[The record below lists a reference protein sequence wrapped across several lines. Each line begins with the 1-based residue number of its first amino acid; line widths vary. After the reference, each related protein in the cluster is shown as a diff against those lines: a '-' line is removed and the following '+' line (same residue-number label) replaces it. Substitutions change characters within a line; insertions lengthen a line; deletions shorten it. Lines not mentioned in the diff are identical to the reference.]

1 MLPPNT
7 YKVDD
12 FETIRQTIFDDALNS
27 LSNRFPLEN
36 DKYRLTVEDLGYDS
50 IPKYTTLQQKE
61 AVQSDKTLSAKI
73 KGRWTLYDKNTGKI
87 VSQSS
92 RKTIM
97 DVPYMTERG
106 TFIRNGTE
114 MTLPIQ
120 MRLVP
125 GVYARMTDSGEA
137 KAHINVKPGSGS
149 QLSIT
154 MNPANP
160 VFKVTQGTRNY
171 KLYPLLKHMG
181 ISDEYL
187 MNAWGKD
194 IYKANYDDFISGGG
208 WYSAKT
214 AAEENPYDEIT
225 KRVFR
230 GDLDPLET
238 EASLGKGYKTVDPD
252 MMVAAASKLLR
263 ISKGEAE
270 SDNRDSLE
278 NQRFLMAPELIGERV
293 RLDAG
298 KVGQTLLWKISRS
311 GDVNKIPAGALN
323 KYING
328 LFTESRLAQA
338 IEETNPLDA
347 YMRATKVTRMGEG
360 GISGVDTAPMSARLV
375 HNTYKGFIDPT
386 VSPECCANHLV
397 MSNLGWIEISKVTE
411 DTLIACLIDGKL
423 EYHKPYKVVSYDF
436 NGELYCYNAKAT
448 AYEVTGNHRMWSRLD
463 AFSDYTFEFA
473 ENIFNTHRIFWSGA
487 DTYTDDSKTEIT
499 IFANTPDETYH
510 FKKPYVGKVYC
521 LSVPGGLFYTKLPG
535 KRPFW
540 IGNSLR
546 AGLDSAIAL
555 NAVKGKDGFMYT
567 PMINAISGRR
577 EYVNSLVASKVPV
590 AFSEYRDSTQ
600 KYIPAMVG
608 NKIEYLPKAN
618 VKYFI
623 PNGDSLFALSSNL
636 IPLKSGIKAGRL
648 LMAQKH
654 QTQAVSLSS
663 RMAPYVQT
671 EHPGDNTIS
680 VEKSIGKLMGAVFS
694 KGDGKVLSV
703 TPDEMTV
710 RYNDGTKETISL
722 YNNYPLNRKSVSGNT
737 SVVILR
743 DGYIKRIKIKDY
755 VFNLGDKVQSVNP
768 YTGRS
773 SWMPISG
780 FEKLPCDKKL
790 YKVTYRSGR
799 SVVVTE
805 DHSLITLDKGKYL
818 VPILPSD
825 VIIGETRSP
834 IAKVER
840 PDSIIQYNK
849 YMATFL
855 GLYLAEGYIC
865 PNNRTV
871 CIAVKDPDRS
881 SEVLELINNI
891 SPSINAYIN
900 GKNVVFTNSDIALE
914 CMRVCGRYSDKKF
927 ISSDIFNW
935 DIDAIKCFIQG
946 YFAGDG
952 CFHTDRNG
960 VINMCAVSV
969 SAELRDALV
978 DLLSMF
984 NIRSTIFYRKLSEH
998 HDTWNDAYGLRV
1010 KNSDINNLE
1019 KWFFYS
1025 DRNNKLKPYLKDNYR
1040 SSWLDNVPLINMT
1053 RRDKKE
1059 LYASIECINP
1069 FYYKSINTNKSLSKS
1084 RLCNSSIYDFNKWA
1098 NSDVLWDIIIGIE
1111 ESPHEEY
1118 VYDFC
1123 VDTAEAFC
1131 VNNGLLVHNTFFNN
1145 DARVKPGDIIKKG
1158 QVLASSNYTDE
1169 NGVSALGT
1177 QLRTAWMPF
1186 KGENYLDAIIV
1197 SEDAA
1202 KKLSS
1207 EHLYHTGVDKD
1218 STTTIDKNA
1227 YTSAFPTKFNKDQLA
1242 TIDKDGIV
1250 KPGTTVKFGDPLI
1263 LSYSKREATPGSLH
1277 RALVKDNVVTWE
1289 HEFPGYIT
1297 DVVNS
1302 SKGVKVY
1309 TKAYLPL
1316 QTGDKCFSDDTDLL
1330 TNTGWKNIK
1339 DITLNDKIATL
1350 NPETNCFEYL
1360 YPDSLHKIPY
1370 NGPMYTIDTSQLK
1383 TCVTPYHNNFVQKRY
1398 SDHFELVKAS
1408 DCFNKRVSFKKDGI
1422 WNGVDTPTFTW
1433 PTGTKVDMDSV
1444 LILLGLFI
1452 AGESITL
1459 DNSVYNYLNTYRDH
1473 IPAFIFDLSIRQQ
1486 KLFFDCLLNKK
1497 GIFTT
1502 KYKQLADDIQR
1513 LCLHIGLTATIKA
1526 GSIYRV
1532 IISHNT
1538 TPIVNSAI
1546 YTNYNGYVYCPT
1558 MPKWN
1563 VVYSRRNGV
1572 PVWSGNC
1579 AARYANKGV
1588 TARVVPTS
1596 EMPIAADGKP
1606 IDVIFGPTGIV
1617 SRVNSAQLVEA
1628 MLGKVAAKTG
1638 KRYVLPGFM
1647 NENMVEF
1654 AKREL
1659 EQAGLTDREDL
1670 TDPTTG
1676 ITIPQITVGN
1686 SYIVKMHHTAESK
1699 GGARATGAYT
1709 MDELPGGQGHD
1720 GSKLLGNL
1728 ILGAIIGHGCFV
1740 GSTNILTDRGYME
1753 IGNIVKRRLPV
1764 NVYSYNKETDSF
1776 EYRPVT
1782 NWFVY
1787 TVDDSDM
1794 WEIHTTARSGIE
1806 STKGRGIAGSHR
1818 AIHCTKDHKFY
1829 TLDRGLVEASKLVE
1843 GDTVLTIGDSIT
1855 DWQKQI
1861 IYGTL
1866 MGDGYSLRGTLRITH
1881 GPKQLAYNEWLYSK
1895 LRTFCNSS
1903 PIIKEQKSGFGKSI
1917 QSRLVTRSV
1926 GWISQIANE
1935 FYHTNKKTV
1944 PSDIITKMGWPGIGI
1959 WFADDGS
1966 CGNHKGKTHS
1976 YNFHTCAFTIQE
1988 CELLISALNEFTGL
2002 IWSLVLKSGKYPVI
2016 RLNTRSIKDDQLSK
2030 FAKMIAPYLP
2040 PGFEYKLGDRYTSDL
2055 NYGLFWTDKVPSD
2068 HIDKPEICFV
2078 KKSAPYIR
2086 PDYDTSLVYDITV
2099 EHNHNFIAAGVL
2111 VSNSTEVLKDM
2122 KLVKGQKNTD
2132 FWRDFKLGRTPVMP
2146 STPLI
2151 YDKFIASLQGAGINV
2166 HKEKNTTNI
2175 FALTNKDIND
2185 FAHAEVKNSDTY
2197 SANNMAPLPG
2207 GLFDPNIF
2215 GPNGTQWGYIKLDEP
2230 VLNPVMEDPI
2240 KLILGLTEAD
2250 LEAVI
2255 SGNKKLPN
2263 GLTGGLG
2270 LKRQLE
2276 SINMKQAVQ
2285 DALNDVKNATRTK
2298 RDKAVKKYRYL
2309 SSMLKHNA
2317 GPADF
2322 MLDKIPVIPPR
2333 FRRIS
2338 QSGDLTMVADANY
2351 LYRALMDNQQD
2362 VRDARNAGLPEDMV
2376 GSGNL
2381 KIYKAFKAIT
2391 GLSDP
2396 EDRKLQEK
2404 QISGLLKWVFGK
2416 GSPKCY
2422 DSETEILTENGWV
2435 KFPEYLDSTIKV
2447 ATLNPSTDAFEWQ
2460 TPTDIIHMPYS
2471 GDMIYT
2477 HTRYLDSMVT
2487 PNHNHYVSLRTG
2499 KGINSRWTPFAK
2511 EQASNLVDVVKRVR
2525 YKTAA
2530 SKYIGSTPNTFDITP
2545 NANAFATFIGWY
2557 TAEGWIHTDNTIAY
2571 IAVKAHGRDESI
2583 LTDLFD
2589 NNAFKYKR
2597 AYYTTKAAKVSPYG
2611 IKTPAGYEMVYFSF
2625 YSKELCQWLRE
2636 NVGASCYTKRL
2647 SSEILGWSSE
2657 YLINVWEGFHAGDGE
2672 KRSGLITTNSKKTW
2686 QSRKSFTDRG
2696 NRACT
2701 VSKDLAES
2709 FVELGLKIGA
2719 SVNYVK
2725 NKEVYRIS
2733 VHAFDYSVAE
2743 YRHQTSKVPYDGMV
2757 HCVTVPNGL
2766 VFVRRN
2772 GRVLVSGNSGA
2783 YQRNVVGGSLDVAGR
2798 NVITPNASF
2807 RLDEIGLPKKE
2818 AWTLYQDFVIRR
2830 LVQNGMDPLVATK
2843 EVTNK
2848 TKLAED
2854 ALRQV
2859 VSERPVLA
2867 TRAPALHKYS
2877 IMAFRPRLVESETLQ
2892 LNPAIQKPFNADHDG
2907 DDQVGRVVI
2916 RFTQKIELPFKYT
2929 LEF

>member
-397 MSNLGWIEISKVTE
+397 MSNLGWVEISKVTE
-411 DTLIACLIDGKL
+411 DTLVACLIDGKL

-436 NGELYCYNAKAT
+436 NGELYCYNATAT

-722 YNNYPLNRKSVSGNT
+722 YNNYPLNRKS
-737 SVVILR
+737 
-743 DGYIKRIKIKDY
+743 
-755 VFNLGDKVQSVNP
+755 
-768 YTGRS
+768 
-773 SWMPISG
+773 
-780 FEKLPCDKKL
+780 
-790 YKVTYRSGR
+790 
-799 SVVVTE
+799 
-805 DHSLITLDKGKYL
+805 
-818 VPILPSD
+818 
-825 VIIGETRSP
+825 
-834 IAKVER
+834 
-840 PDSIIQYNK
+840 
-849 YMATFL
+849 
-855 GLYLAEGYIC
+855 
-865 PNNRTV
+865 
-871 CIAVKDPDRS
+871 
-881 SEVLELINNI
+881 
-891 SPSINAYIN
+891 
-900 GKNVVFTNSDIALE
+900 
-914 CMRVCGRYSDKKF
+914 
-927 ISSDIFNW
+927 
-935 DIDAIKCFIQG
+935 
-946 YFAGDG
+946 
-952 CFHTDRNG
+952 
-960 VINMCAVSV
+960 
-969 SAELRDALV
+969 
-978 DLLSMF
+978 
-984 NIRSTIFYRKLSEH
+984 
-998 HDTWNDAYGLRV
+998 
-1010 KNSDINNLE
+1010 
-1019 KWFFYS
+1019 
-1025 DRNNKLKPYLKDNYR
+1025 
-1040 SSWLDNVPLINMT
+1040 
-1053 RRDKKE
+1053 
-1059 LYASIECINP
+1059 
-1069 FYYKSINTNKSLSKS
+1069 YYHN
-1084 RLCNSSIYDFNKWA
+1084 
-1098 NSDVLWDIIIGIE
+1098 
-1111 ESPHEEY
+1111 ES
-1118 VYDFC
+1118 
-1123 VDTAEAFC
+1123 
-1131 VNNGLLVHNTFFNN
+1131 
-1145 DARVKPGDIIKKG
+1145 RVKPGDIVKKG

-1330 TNTGWKNIK
+1330 TDTGWKNIK

-1370 NGPMYTIDTSQLK
+1370 NGPMYTIDTPQLK
-1383 TCVTPYHNNFVQKRY
+1383 TCVTPYHNNFVQKRH

-1433 PTGTKVDMDSV
+1433 PNGTKVDMDSV

-1497 GIFTT
+1497 SIFTT
-1502 KYKQLADDIQR
+1502 KYEQLADDIQR

-1532 IISHNT
+1532 IILYNT

-1659 EQAGLTDREDL
+1659 AQAGLTDREDL

-1676 ITIPQITVGN
+1676 VTIPQITVGN

-1728 ILGAIIGHGCFV
+1728 ILGAIIGHG
-1740 GSTNILTDRGYME
+1740 
-1753 IGNIVKRRLPV
+1753 
-1764 NVYSYNKETDSF
+1764 
-1776 EYRPVT
+1776 
-1782 NWFVY
+1782 
-1787 TVDDSDM
+1787 
-1794 WEIHTTARSGIE
+1794 
-1806 STKGRGIAGSHR
+1806 
-1818 AIHCTKDHKFY
+1818 
-1829 TLDRGLVEASKLVE
+1829 
-1843 GDTVLTIGDSIT
+1843 
-1855 DWQKQI
+1855 
-1861 IYGTL
+1861 
-1866 MGDGYSLRGTLRITH
+1866 
-1881 GPKQLAYNEWLYSK
+1881 
-1895 LRTFCNSS
+1895 
-1903 PIIKEQKSGFGKSI
+1903 
-1917 QSRLVTRSV
+1917 
-1926 GWISQIANE
+1926 
-1935 FYHTNKKTV
+1935 
-1944 PSDIITKMGWPGIGI
+1944 
-1959 WFADDGS
+1959 
-1966 CGNHKGKTHS
+1966 
-1976 YNFHTCAFTIQE
+1976 
-1988 CELLISALNEFTGL
+1988 
-2002 IWSLVLKSGKYPVI
+2002 
-2016 RLNTRSIKDDQLSK
+2016 
-2030 FAKMIAPYLP
+2030 
-2040 PGFEYKLGDRYTSDL
+2040 
-2055 NYGLFWTDKVPSD
+2055 
-2068 HIDKPEICFV
+2068 
-2078 KKSAPYIR
+2078 
-2086 PDYDTSLVYDITV
+2086 
-2099 EHNHNFIAAGVL
+2099 
-2111 VSNSTEVLKDM
+2111 STEVLKDM

-2270 LKRQLE
+2270 LKKQLE

-2309 SSMLKHNA
+2309 NSMLKHNA

-2416 GSPKCY
+2416 GTPKCY

-2499 KGINSRWTPFAK
+2499 KGINSSWTPFAK

-2907 DDQVGRVVI
+2907 DSQVGRVVI
-2916 RFTQKIELPFKYT
+2916 RFTQKVETPIKYT
-2929 LEF
+2929 LDF

>member
-12 FETIRQTIFDDALNS
+12 FETIRQTIFDDAYNA
-27 LSNRFPLEN
+27 LSKRFPLEN
-36 DKYRLTVEDLGYDS
+36 DKYRLVVEDLGYDN
-50 IPKYTTLQQKE
+50 IPKYTKLQQKE
-61 AVQSDKTLSAKI
+61 AIQSDKTLSAKLR
-73 KGRWTLYDKNTGKI
+73 GRWVLYDKATGKA
-87 VSQSS
+87 VSRSP

-125 GVYARMTDSGEA
+125 GVYTRVADNGEA
-137 KAHINVKPGSGS
+137 RAHINVKPGTGS

-187 MNAWGKD
+187 ISAWGKD

-214 AAEENPYDEIT
+214 AAEENPYNEIT

-230 GDLDPLET
+230 GELDPLET
-238 EASLGKGYKTVDPD
+238 EAALGKPFKTVDPD
-252 MMVAAASKLLR
+252 MMVAAATKLLR
-263 ISKGEAE
+263 VTRGEAE
-270 SDNRDSLE
+270 PDNRDSLE
-278 NQRFLMAPELIGERV
+278 NQRFFMAPDLISERV

-298 KVGQTLLWKISRS
+298 KVGQTLLWKLSRS

-360 GISGVDTAPMSARLV
+360 GISGVETAPMSARLV
-375 HNTYKGFIDPT
+375 QNTYKGFIDPT

-411 DTLIACLIDGKL
+411 DTLVACLIDGKL

-436 NGELYCYNAKAT
+436 NGELYCYNRLDVS
-448 AYEVTGNHRMWSRLD
+448 YEVTGNHRMWSRQNGYKE
-463 AFSDYTFEFA
+463 YTFEFA
-473 ENIFNTHRIFWSGA
+473 ENIFNTNRIFWSGA
-487 DTYTDDSKTEIT
+487 DTYTDDSKVEIE
-499 IFANTPDETYH
+499 IFANTPDETFH

-555 NAVKGKDGFMYT
+555 NSVKGKDGFMYT
-567 PMINAISGRR
+567 PMINSISGKR
-577 EYVNSLVASKVPV
+577 EYVNSLVASKSPV
-590 AFSEYRDSTQ
+590 AFSEYRNSPQ
-600 KYIPAMVG
+600 KYIPAMIG
-608 NKIEYLPKAN
+608 NKIEYMPKSQ

-654 QTQAVSLSS
+654 QTQAVSLTN

-671 EHPGDNTIS
+671 VHPGDEKVS
-680 VEKSIGKLMGAVFS
+680 VESSIGKMMGAVFS
-694 KGDGKVLSV
+694 KGDGKVISV

-710 RYNDGTKETISL
+710 RYMDGTKETISL
-722 YNNYPLNRKSVSGNT
+722 YNNHPLNRKT
-737 SVVILR
+737 L
-743 DGYIKRIKIKDY
+743 
-755 VFNLGDKVQSVNP
+755 
-768 YTGRS
+768 
-773 SWMPISG
+773 ISN
-780 FEKLPCDKKL
+780 E
-790 YKVTYRSGR
+790 
-799 SVVVTE
+799 
-805 DHSLITLDKGKYL
+805 
-818 VPILPSD
+818 
-825 VIIGETRSP
+825 
-834 IAKVER
+834 
-840 PDSIIQYNK
+840 
-849 YMATFL
+849 
-855 GLYLAEGYIC
+855 
-865 PNNRTV
+865 
-871 CIAVKDPDRS
+871 
-881 SEVLELINNI
+881 
-891 SPSINAYIN
+891 
-900 GKNVVFTNSDIALE
+900 
-914 CMRVCGRYSDKKF
+914 
-927 ISSDIFNW
+927 
-935 DIDAIKCFIQG
+935 
-946 YFAGDG
+946 
-952 CFHTDRNG
+952 
-960 VINMCAVSV
+960 
-969 SAELRDALV
+969 
-978 DLLSMF
+978 
-984 NIRSTIFYRKLSEH
+984 
-998 HDTWNDAYGLRV
+998 
-1010 KNSDINNLE
+1010 
-1019 KWFFYS
+1019 
-1025 DRNNKLKPYLKDNYR
+1025 
-1040 SSWLDNVPLINMT
+1040 
-1053 RRDKKE
+1053 
-1059 LYASIECINP
+1059 
-1069 FYYKSINTNKSLSKS
+1069 
-1084 RLCNSSIYDFNKWA
+1084 
-1098 NSDVLWDIIIGIE
+1098 
-1111 ESPHEEY
+1111 
-1118 VYDFC
+1118 
-1123 VDTAEAFC
+1123 
-1131 VNNGLLVHNTFFNN
+1131 
-1145 DARVKPGDIIKKG
+1145 ARVKPGDIVKKG

-1177 QLRTAWMPF
+1177 QLRTAWLPF
-1186 KGENYLDAIIV
+1186 KGDNYLDAIIV

-1202 KKLSS
+1202 KKLTS
-1207 EHLYHTGVDKD
+1207 EHFYHTGVDKD
-1218 STTTIDKNA
+1218 SGTTIGKNA
-1227 YTSAFPTKFNKDQLA
+1227 YVAAFPTKFNKDQLA
-1242 TIDKDGIV
+1242 TIDKDGLV

-1263 LSYSKREATPGSLH
+1263 LSYTKRDATPGSLH
-1277 RALVKDNVVTWE
+1277 RALVKDGVVKWE
-1289 HEFPGYIT
+1289 HEFPGYVT

-1316 QTGDKCFSDDTDLL
+1316 QTGDKCFSEDTDLL
-1330 TNTGWKNIK
+1330 TETGWKNIK
-1339 DITLNDKIATL
+1339 YVTLDDKIATL
-1350 NPETNCFEYL
+1350 NPETNVFEYL
-1360 YPDSLHKIPY
+1360 TPVALHKIPY
-1370 NGPMYTIDTSQLK
+1370 VGYMYTIDTPQVK
-1383 TCVTPYHNNFVQKRY
+1383 TCVTPYHNNFVQTRN
-1398 SDHFELVKAS
+1398 SDHFELIKAEN
-1408 DCFNKRVSFKKDGI
+1408 CFNRRISFKKDGV
-1422 WNGVDTPTFTW
+1422 WNGKVVDTFTFPGLPNVKGFEDPLTI
-1433 PTGTKVDMDSV
+1433 DMASYLV
-1444 LILLGLFI
+1444 LLGAYLFKNMTPVKDRRVLKYFKTNGKRI
-1452 AGESITL
+1452 PSIVFTL
-1459 DNSVYNYLNTYRDH
+1459 TSLQQSLLIDFLNLGDTYKTVVTHSKD
-1473 IPAFIFDLSIRQQ
+1473 F
-1486 KLFFDCLLNKK
+1486 
-1497 GIFTT
+1497 
-1502 KYKQLADDIQR
+1502 ADDIQR
-1513 LCLHIGLTATIKA
+1513 LCLHVGFTANIKHLSGGVYSVKIITNKLTPKINNGNTKVKQDFAT
-1526 GSIYRV
+1526 Y
-1532 IISHNT
+1532 
-1538 TPIVNSAI
+1538 
-1546 YTNYNGYVYCPT
+1546 YNGYVYCPT

-1563 VVYSRRNGV
+1563 VVYTRRNGV
-1572 PVWSGNC
+1572 PMWSGNC
-1579 AARYANKGV
+1579 AARFANKGV
-1588 TARVVPTS
+1588 TAKVVPTS

-1617 SRVNSAQLVEA
+1617 SRVNSAQIVEA

-1647 NENMVEF
+1647 DENMVEF

-1659 EQAGLTDREDL
+1659 ANAGLTDREDV

-1676 ITIPQITVGN
+1676 IVIPQVTVGN

-1699 GGARATGAYT
+1699 GGARATGSYT
-1709 MDELPGGQGHD
+1709 IDDQPGGSGHG
-1720 GSKLLGNL
+1720 GSKTLGNL
-1728 ILGAIIGHGCFV
+1728 VLGALIGHGCFV
-1740 GSTNILTDRGYME
+1740 GSTNILTDHGYME

-1806 STKGRGIAGSHR
+1806 SAKGRGIAGSHR

-1881 GPKQLAYNEWLYSK
+1881 GPKQLVYNEWLYSK

-1903 PIIKEQKSGFGKSI
+1903 PIIKEQKSGFGKSV

-2086 PDYDTSLVYDITV
+2086 SDYDTSLVYDITV

-2111 VSNSTEVLKDM
+2111 VSNSTEILKDM

-2151 YDKFIASLQGAGINV
+2151 YEKFLASLQGAGINV

-2175 FALTNKDIND
+2175 FALTNSDIND
-2185 FAHAEVKNSDTY
+2185 FAKAEVKNSDTY
-2197 SANNMAPLPG
+2197 SSQNMQPMPG

-2215 GPNGTQWGYIKLDEP
+2215 GPDGTQWGYIKLDEP
-2230 VLNPVMEDPI
+2230 LLNPIMEDPI

-2263 GLTGGLG
+2263 GLTGGIG
-2270 LKRQLE
+2270 LKKQLE

-2285 DALNDVKNATRTK
+2285 DALNDIKTATKTR

-2309 SSMLKHNA
+2309 QSMANH
-2317 GPADF
+2317 GVSPADF
-2322 MLDKIPVIPPR
+2322 MLDKVPVIPPR
-2333 FRRIS
+2333 FRRIT

-2351 LYRALMDNQQD
+2351 LYRALMNNQQD
-2362 VRDARNAGLPEDMV
+2362 VRDARNIGLPDDII

-2381 KIYKAFKAIT
+2381 KVYKAFKAIT
-2391 GLSDP
+2391 GISDP

-2404 QISGLLKWVFGK
+2404 QVSGLLKWVFGK
-2416 GSPKCY
+2416 GTPK
-2422 DSETEILTENGWV
+2422 
-2435 KFPEYLDSTIKV
+2435 
-2447 ATLNPSTDAFEWQ
+2447 A
-2460 TPTDIIHMPYS
+2460 
-2471 GDMIYT
+2471 
-2477 HTRYLDSMVT
+2477 
-2487 PNHNHYVSLRTG
+2487 
-2499 KGINSRWTPFAK
+2499 
-2511 EQASNLVDVVKRVR
+2511 
-2525 YKTAA
+2525 
-2530 SKYIGSTPNTFDITP
+2530 GS
-2545 NANAFATFIGWY
+2545 
-2557 TAEGWIHTDNTIAY
+2557 
-2571 IAVKAHGRDESI
+2571 
-2583 LTDLFD
+2583 
-2589 NNAFKYKR
+2589 
-2597 AYYTTKAAKVSPYG
+2597 
-2611 IKTPAGYEMVYFSF
+2611 
-2625 YSKELCQWLRE
+2625 
-2636 NVGASCYTKRL
+2636 
-2647 SSEILGWSSE
+2647 
-2657 YLINVWEGFHAGDGE
+2657 
-2672 KRSGLITTNSKKTW
+2672 
-2686 QSRKSFTDRG
+2686 
-2696 NRACT
+2696 
-2701 VSKDLAES
+2701 
-2709 FVELGLKIGA
+2709 
-2719 SVNYVK
+2719 
-2725 NKEVYRIS
+2725 
-2733 VHAFDYSVAE
+2733 
-2743 YRHQTSKVPYDGMV
+2743 
-2757 HCVTVPNGL
+2757 
-2766 VFVRRN
+2766 
-2772 GRVLVSGNSGA
+2772 
-2783 YQRNVVGGSLDVAGR
+2783 YQRNVVGGTLDVAGR
-2798 NVITPNASF
+2798 NVITPNSSF

-2818 AWTLYQDFVIRR
+2818 AWTLYQDFIIRR

-2843 EVTNK
+2843 EVTNR

-2859 VSERPVLA
+2859 VNERPILA

-2892 LNPAIQKPFNADHDG
+2892 LNPAIQRPFNADHDG
-2907 DDQVGRVVI
+2907 DQQLGRVII
-2916 RFTQKIELPFKYT
+2916 RFKRNIDVPFKYR
-2929 LEF
+2929 LDF

>member
-397 MSNLGWIEISKVTE
+397 MSNLGWVEISKVTE
-411 DTLIACLIDGKL
+411 DTLVACLIDGKL

-722 YNNYPLNRKSVSGNT
+722 YNNYPLNRKS
-737 SVVILR
+737 
-743 DGYIKRIKIKDY
+743 
-755 VFNLGDKVQSVNP
+755 
-768 YTGRS
+768 
-773 SWMPISG
+773 
-780 FEKLPCDKKL
+780 
-790 YKVTYRSGR
+790 
-799 SVVVTE
+799 
-805 DHSLITLDKGKYL
+805 
-818 VPILPSD
+818 
-825 VIIGETRSP
+825 
-834 IAKVER
+834 
-840 PDSIIQYNK
+840 
-849 YMATFL
+849 
-855 GLYLAEGYIC
+855 
-865 PNNRTV
+865 
-871 CIAVKDPDRS
+871 
-881 SEVLELINNI
+881 
-891 SPSINAYIN
+891 
-900 GKNVVFTNSDIALE
+900 
-914 CMRVCGRYSDKKF
+914 
-927 ISSDIFNW
+927 
-935 DIDAIKCFIQG
+935 
-946 YFAGDG
+946 
-952 CFHTDRNG
+952 
-960 VINMCAVSV
+960 
-969 SAELRDALV
+969 
-978 DLLSMF
+978 
-984 NIRSTIFYRKLSEH
+984 
-998 HDTWNDAYGLRV
+998 
-1010 KNSDINNLE
+1010 
-1019 KWFFYS
+1019 
-1025 DRNNKLKPYLKDNYR
+1025 
-1040 SSWLDNVPLINMT
+1040 
-1053 RRDKKE
+1053 
-1059 LYASIECINP
+1059 
-1069 FYYKSINTNKSLSKS
+1069 YYHN
-1084 RLCNSSIYDFNKWA
+1084 
-1098 NSDVLWDIIIGIE
+1098 
-1111 ESPHEEY
+1111 ES
-1118 VYDFC
+1118 
-1123 VDTAEAFC
+1123 
-1131 VNNGLLVHNTFFNN
+1131 
-1145 DARVKPGDIIKKG
+1145 RVKPGDIIKKG

-1316 QTGDKCFSDDTDLL
+1316 QTGDKL
-1330 TNTGWKNIK
+1330 
-1339 DITLNDKIATL
+1339 
-1350 NPETNCFEYL
+1350 
-1360 YPDSLHKIPY
+1360 
-1370 NGPMYTIDTSQLK
+1370 
-1383 TCVTPYHNNFVQKRY
+1383 
-1398 SDHFELVKAS
+1398 
-1408 DCFNKRVSFKKDGI
+1408 
-1422 WNGVDTPTFTW
+1422 
-1433 PTGTKVDMDSV
+1433 
-1444 LILLGLFI
+1444 
-1452 AGESITL
+1452 
-1459 DNSVYNYLNTYRDH
+1459 
-1473 IPAFIFDLSIRQQ
+1473 
-1486 KLFFDCLLNKK
+1486 
-1497 GIFTT
+1497 
-1502 KYKQLADDIQR
+1502 
-1513 LCLHIGLTATIKA
+1513 
-1526 GSIYRV
+1526 
-1532 IISHNT
+1532 
-1538 TPIVNSAI
+1538 
-1546 YTNYNGYVYCPT
+1546 
-1558 MPKWN
+1558 
-1563 VVYSRRNGV
+1563 
-1572 PVWSGNC
+1572 

-1699 GGARATGAYT
+1699 GGARATGSYT

-1728 ILGAIIGHGCFV
+1728 ILGAIIGHG
-1740 GSTNILTDRGYME
+1740 
-1753 IGNIVKRRLPV
+1753 
-1764 NVYSYNKETDSF
+1764 
-1776 EYRPVT
+1776 
-1782 NWFVY
+1782 
-1787 TVDDSDM
+1787 
-1794 WEIHTTARSGIE
+1794 
-1806 STKGRGIAGSHR
+1806 
-1818 AIHCTKDHKFY
+1818 
-1829 TLDRGLVEASKLVE
+1829 
-1843 GDTVLTIGDSIT
+1843 
-1855 DWQKQI
+1855 
-1861 IYGTL
+1861 
-1866 MGDGYSLRGTLRITH
+1866 
-1881 GPKQLAYNEWLYSK
+1881 
-1895 LRTFCNSS
+1895 
-1903 PIIKEQKSGFGKSI
+1903 
-1917 QSRLVTRSV
+1917 
-1926 GWISQIANE
+1926 
-1935 FYHTNKKTV
+1935 
-1944 PSDIITKMGWPGIGI
+1944 
-1959 WFADDGS
+1959 
-1966 CGNHKGKTHS
+1966 
-1976 YNFHTCAFTIQE
+1976 
-1988 CELLISALNEFTGL
+1988 
-2002 IWSLVLKSGKYPVI
+2002 
-2016 RLNTRSIKDDQLSK
+2016 
-2030 FAKMIAPYLP
+2030 
-2040 PGFEYKLGDRYTSDL
+2040 
-2055 NYGLFWTDKVPSD
+2055 
-2068 HIDKPEICFV
+2068 
-2078 KKSAPYIR
+2078 
-2086 PDYDTSLVYDITV
+2086 
-2099 EHNHNFIAAGVL
+2099 
-2111 VSNSTEVLKDM
+2111 STEVLKDM

-2270 LKRQLE
+2270 LKKQLE

-2404 QISGLLKWVFGK
+2404 QVSGLLKWVFGK

-2487 PNHNHYVSLRTG
+2487 PNHNHYVSLRIG
-2499 KGINSRWTPFAK
+2499 RGINSRWTPFTK

-2545 NANAFATFIGWY
+2545 NANAFATFVGWY
-2557 TAEGWIHTDNTIAY
+2557 AAEGWIHTDNTIAY

-2589 NNAFKYKR
+2589 NNAFKYKK

-2625 YSKELCQWLRE
+2625 YSKELCQWLKD
-2636 NVGASCYTKRL
+2636 NVGASCYTKHL

-2672 KRSGLITTNSKKTW
+2672 KRSGLITANTKKTW

-2696 NRACT
+2696 NRAYT
-2701 VSKDLAES
+2701 VSKGLAES
-2709 FVELGLKIGA
+2709 FVELGLKVGA
-2719 SVNYVK
+2719 SINYVK
-2725 NKEVYRIS
+2725 NKGLYRIS
-2733 VHAFDYSVAE
+2733 VHAFDYSLAE

-2772 GRVLVSGNSGA
+2772 GKVLVSGNSGA

-2907 DDQVGRVVI
+2907 DSQVGRVVI
-2916 RFTQKIELPFKYT
+2916 RFTQKIDSPIKYT
-2929 LEF
+2929 LDF

>member
-397 MSNLGWIEISKVTE
+397 MSNLGWVEISKVTE
-411 DTLIACLIDGKL
+411 DTLVACLIDGKL

-448 AYEVTGNHRMWSRLD
+448 AYEVTGNHRMWVCKIGKKAHIHVDGGWRNEYKPQYKFEYAEEMHNTNRKLMAGGHGPLSHDIITSYTIGSGDTTITFDIGDWCEFLGWYIAEGCYNHTGNSKSVVAITQDYNVNKENCDLIRNLLTRMGVTFKYKGCDFKIKSRLIRREIEPLGYCYEKFIPEEVFMAPESAQLRFID
-463 AFSDYTFEFA
+463 AILRGDGRKPKGNENAVLCTTSKRLAEDYERLLFNLGFATSVKFEKDDR
-473 ENIFNTHRIFWSGA
+473 ESRYLGC
-487 DTYTDDSKTEIT
+487 YTVRQIVGNELWLRKNGTISSKGKRQY
-499 IFANTPDETYH
+499 PY

-722 YNNYPLNRKSVSGNT
+722 YNNYPLNR
-737 SVVILR
+737 
-743 DGYIKRIKIKDY
+743 
-755 VFNLGDKVQSVNP
+755 
-768 YTGRS
+768 RS
-773 SWMPISG
+773 
-780 FEKLPCDKKL
+780 
-790 YKVTYRSGR
+790 
-799 SVVVTE
+799 
-805 DHSLITLDKGKYL
+805 
-818 VPILPSD
+818 
-825 VIIGETRSP
+825 
-834 IAKVER
+834 
-840 PDSIIQYNK
+840 
-849 YMATFL
+849 
-855 GLYLAEGYIC
+855 
-865 PNNRTV
+865 
-871 CIAVKDPDRS
+871 
-881 SEVLELINNI
+881 
-891 SPSINAYIN
+891 
-900 GKNVVFTNSDIALE
+900 
-914 CMRVCGRYSDKKF
+914 
-927 ISSDIFNW
+927 
-935 DIDAIKCFIQG
+935 
-946 YFAGDG
+946 
-952 CFHTDRNG
+952 
-960 VINMCAVSV
+960 
-969 SAELRDALV
+969 
-978 DLLSMF
+978 
-984 NIRSTIFYRKLSEH
+984 
-998 HDTWNDAYGLRV
+998 
-1010 KNSDINNLE
+1010 
-1019 KWFFYS
+1019 
-1025 DRNNKLKPYLKDNYR
+1025 
-1040 SSWLDNVPLINMT
+1040 
-1053 RRDKKE
+1053 
-1059 LYASIECINP
+1059 
-1069 FYYKSINTNKSLSKS
+1069 YYHN
-1084 RLCNSSIYDFNKWA
+1084 
-1098 NSDVLWDIIIGIE
+1098 
-1111 ESPHEEY
+1111 ES
-1118 VYDFC
+1118 
-1123 VDTAEAFC
+1123 
-1131 VNNGLLVHNTFFNN
+1131 
-1145 DARVKPGDIIKKG
+1145 RVKPGDIIKKG

-1316 QTGDKCFSDDTDLL
+1316 QTGDKL
-1330 TNTGWKNIK
+1330 
-1339 DITLNDKIATL
+1339 
-1350 NPETNCFEYL
+1350 
-1360 YPDSLHKIPY
+1360 
-1370 NGPMYTIDTSQLK
+1370 
-1383 TCVTPYHNNFVQKRY
+1383 
-1398 SDHFELVKAS
+1398 
-1408 DCFNKRVSFKKDGI
+1408 
-1422 WNGVDTPTFTW
+1422 
-1433 PTGTKVDMDSV
+1433 
-1444 LILLGLFI
+1444 
-1452 AGESITL
+1452 
-1459 DNSVYNYLNTYRDH
+1459 
-1473 IPAFIFDLSIRQQ
+1473 
-1486 KLFFDCLLNKK
+1486 
-1497 GIFTT
+1497 
-1502 KYKQLADDIQR
+1502 
-1513 LCLHIGLTATIKA
+1513 
-1526 GSIYRV
+1526 
-1532 IISHNT
+1532 
-1538 TPIVNSAI
+1538 
-1546 YTNYNGYVYCPT
+1546 
-1558 MPKWN
+1558 
-1563 VVYSRRNGV
+1563 
-1572 PVWSGNC
+1572 

-1794 WEIHTTARSGIE
+1794 WEIQTALNNSSIR
-1806 STKGRGIAGSHR
+1806 
-1818 AIHCTKDHKFY
+1818 CTKDHKFY
-1829 TLDRGLVEASKLVE
+1829 TPNGLIKASNLQCNDPVY
-1843 GDTVLTIGDSIT
+1843 VGDSTTI
-1855 DWQKQI
+1855 
-1861 IYGTL
+1861 
-1866 MGDGYSLRGTLRITH
+1866 S
-1881 GPKQLAYNEWLYSK
+1881 GPELSY
-1895 LRTFCNSS
+1895 
-1903 PIIKEQKSGFGKSI
+1903 
-1917 QSRLVTRSV
+1917 VT
-1926 GWISQIANE
+1926 
-1935 FYHTNKKTV
+1935 
-1944 PSDIITKMGWPGIGI
+1944 
-1959 WFADDGS
+1959 
-1966 CGNHKGKTHS
+1966 
-1976 YNFHTCAFTIQE
+1976 
-1988 CELLISALNEFTGL
+1988 
-2002 IWSLVLKSGKYPVI
+2002 
-2016 RLNTRSIKDDQLSK
+2016 
-2030 FAKMIAPYLP
+2030 
-2040 PGFEYKLGDRYTSDL
+2040 
-2055 NYGLFWTDKVPSD
+2055 
-2068 HIDKPEICFV
+2068 
-2078 KKSAPYIR
+2078 KSAPYNR

-2215 GPNGTQWGYIKLDEP
+2215 GPNGTKWGYIKLDEP

-2270 LKRQLE
+2270 LKKQLE

-2404 QISGLLKWVFGK
+2404 QVSGLLKWVFGK
-2416 GSPKCY
+2416 GTPKCY

-2557 TAEGWIHTDNTIAY
+2557 AAEGWIHTDNTIAY

-2892 LNPAIQKPFNADHDG
+2892 LNPAIQKPLNADHDG
-2907 DDQVGRVVI
+2907 DFQVGRVIVKFKRNI
-2916 RFTQKIELPFKYT
+2916 DVPFKYR
-2929 LEF
+2929 LDF

>member
-397 MSNLGWIEISKVTE
+397 MSNLGWVEISKVTE

-436 NGELYCYNAKAT
+436 NGELYCYNATAT

-722 YNNYPLNRKSVSGNT
+722 YNNYPLNRKS
-737 SVVILR
+737 
-743 DGYIKRIKIKDY
+743 
-755 VFNLGDKVQSVNP
+755 
-768 YTGRS
+768 
-773 SWMPISG
+773 
-780 FEKLPCDKKL
+780 
-790 YKVTYRSGR
+790 
-799 SVVVTE
+799 
-805 DHSLITLDKGKYL
+805 
-818 VPILPSD
+818 
-825 VIIGETRSP
+825 
-834 IAKVER
+834 
-840 PDSIIQYNK
+840 
-849 YMATFL
+849 
-855 GLYLAEGYIC
+855 
-865 PNNRTV
+865 
-871 CIAVKDPDRS
+871 
-881 SEVLELINNI
+881 
-891 SPSINAYIN
+891 
-900 GKNVVFTNSDIALE
+900 
-914 CMRVCGRYSDKKF
+914 
-927 ISSDIFNW
+927 
-935 DIDAIKCFIQG
+935 
-946 YFAGDG
+946 
-952 CFHTDRNG
+952 
-960 VINMCAVSV
+960 
-969 SAELRDALV
+969 
-978 DLLSMF
+978 
-984 NIRSTIFYRKLSEH
+984 
-998 HDTWNDAYGLRV
+998 
-1010 KNSDINNLE
+1010 
-1019 KWFFYS
+1019 
-1025 DRNNKLKPYLKDNYR
+1025 
-1040 SSWLDNVPLINMT
+1040 
-1053 RRDKKE
+1053 
-1059 LYASIECINP
+1059 
-1069 FYYKSINTNKSLSKS
+1069 YYHN
-1084 RLCNSSIYDFNKWA
+1084 
-1098 NSDVLWDIIIGIE
+1098 
-1111 ESPHEEY
+1111 ES
-1118 VYDFC
+1118 
-1123 VDTAEAFC
+1123 
-1131 VNNGLLVHNTFFNN
+1131 
-1145 DARVKPGDIIKKG
+1145 RVKPGDIIKKG

-1316 QTGDKCFSDDTDLL
+1316 QTGDKCFSEDTDLL
-1330 TNTGWKNIK
+1330 TETGWKNIK
-1339 DITLNDKIATL
+1339 DVTLDDKIATL

-1370 NGPMYTIDTSQLK
+1370 NGPMYTIDTPQLK

-1433 PTGTKVDMDSV
+1433 PNGTKVDMDSV

-1497 GIFTT
+1497 SIFTT

-1563 VVYSRRNGV
+1563 VVYTRRNGV
-1572 PVWSGNC
+1572 PMWSGNC

-1728 ILGAIIGHGCFV
+1728 ILGAIIGHG
-1740 GSTNILTDRGYME
+1740 
-1753 IGNIVKRRLPV
+1753 
-1764 NVYSYNKETDSF
+1764 
-1776 EYRPVT
+1776 
-1782 NWFVY
+1782 
-1787 TVDDSDM
+1787 
-1794 WEIHTTARSGIE
+1794 
-1806 STKGRGIAGSHR
+1806 
-1818 AIHCTKDHKFY
+1818 
-1829 TLDRGLVEASKLVE
+1829 
-1843 GDTVLTIGDSIT
+1843 
-1855 DWQKQI
+1855 
-1861 IYGTL
+1861 
-1866 MGDGYSLRGTLRITH
+1866 
-1881 GPKQLAYNEWLYSK
+1881 
-1895 LRTFCNSS
+1895 
-1903 PIIKEQKSGFGKSI
+1903 
-1917 QSRLVTRSV
+1917 
-1926 GWISQIANE
+1926 
-1935 FYHTNKKTV
+1935 
-1944 PSDIITKMGWPGIGI
+1944 
-1959 WFADDGS
+1959 
-1966 CGNHKGKTHS
+1966 
-1976 YNFHTCAFTIQE
+1976 
-1988 CELLISALNEFTGL
+1988 
-2002 IWSLVLKSGKYPVI
+2002 
-2016 RLNTRSIKDDQLSK
+2016 
-2030 FAKMIAPYLP
+2030 
-2040 PGFEYKLGDRYTSDL
+2040 
-2055 NYGLFWTDKVPSD
+2055 
-2068 HIDKPEICFV
+2068 
-2078 KKSAPYIR
+2078 
-2086 PDYDTSLVYDITV
+2086 
-2099 EHNHNFIAAGVL
+2099 
-2111 VSNSTEVLKDM
+2111 STEVLKDM

-2151 YDKFIASLQGAGINV
+2151 YEKFLASLQGAGINV

-2270 LKRQLE
+2270 LKKQLE

-2317 GPADF
+2317 SPADF

-2404 QISGLLKWVFGK
+2404 QVSGLLKWVFGK

-2557 TAEGWIHTDNTIAY
+2557 AAEGWIHTDNTIVY

-2589 NNAFKYKR
+2589 NNAFKYKK

-2625 YSKELCQWLRE
+2625 YSKELCQWLKD
-2636 NVGASCYTKRL
+2636 NVGASCYTKHL
-2647 SSEILGWSSE
+2647 SHEILGWSSE
-2657 YLINVWEGFHAGDGE
+2657 YLINVWEGFHAGDRE

-2696 NRACT
+2696 NRAYT
-2701 VSKDLAES
+2701 VSKVLAES

-2766 VFVRRN
+2766 IFVRRN
-2772 GRVLVSGNSGA
+2772 GKVLVSGNSGA

>member
-214 AAEENPYDEIT
+214 ATEENPYDEIT

-397 MSNLGWIEISKVTE
+397 MSNLGWVEISKVTE

-448 AYEVTGNHRMWSRLD
+448 AYEVTGNHRMWVCKIGKKAHIHVDGGWRNEYKPQYKFEYAEEMHNTNRKLMAGGHGPLSHDIITSYTIGSGDTTITFDIGDWCEFLGWYIAEGCYNHTGNSKSVVAITQDYNVNKENCDLIRNLLTRMGVTFKYKGCDFKIKSRLIRREIEPLGYCYEKFIPEEVFMAPESAQLRFID
-463 AFSDYTFEFA
+463 AILRGDGRKPKGNENAVLCTTSKRLAEDYERLLFNLGFATSVKFEKDDR
-473 ENIFNTHRIFWSGA
+473 ESRYLGC
-487 DTYTDDSKTEIT
+487 YTVRQIVGNELWLRKNGTISSKGKRQY
-499 IFANTPDETYH
+499 PY

-722 YNNYPLNRKSVSGNT
+722 YNNYPLNR
-737 SVVILR
+737 
-743 DGYIKRIKIKDY
+743 
-755 VFNLGDKVQSVNP
+755 
-768 YTGRS
+768 RS
-773 SWMPISG
+773 
-780 FEKLPCDKKL
+780 
-790 YKVTYRSGR
+790 YY
-799 SVVVTE
+799 
-805 DHSLITLDKGKYL
+805 HN
-818 VPILPSD
+818 
-825 VIIGETRSP
+825 ET
-834 IAKVER
+834 
-840 PDSIIQYNK
+840 
-849 YMATFL
+849 
-855 GLYLAEGYIC
+855 
-865 PNNRTV
+865 
-871 CIAVKDPDRS
+871 
-881 SEVLELINNI
+881 
-891 SPSINAYIN
+891 
-900 GKNVVFTNSDIALE
+900 
-914 CMRVCGRYSDKKF
+914 
-927 ISSDIFNW
+927 
-935 DIDAIKCFIQG
+935 
-946 YFAGDG
+946 
-952 CFHTDRNG
+952 
-960 VINMCAVSV
+960 
-969 SAELRDALV
+969 
-978 DLLSMF
+978 
-984 NIRSTIFYRKLSEH
+984 
-998 HDTWNDAYGLRV
+998 
-1010 KNSDINNLE
+1010 
-1019 KWFFYS
+1019 
-1025 DRNNKLKPYLKDNYR
+1025 
-1040 SSWLDNVPLINMT
+1040 
-1053 RRDKKE
+1053 
-1059 LYASIECINP
+1059 
-1069 FYYKSINTNKSLSKS
+1069 
-1084 RLCNSSIYDFNKWA
+1084 
-1098 NSDVLWDIIIGIE
+1098 
-1111 ESPHEEY
+1111 
-1118 VYDFC
+1118 
-1123 VDTAEAFC
+1123 
-1131 VNNGLLVHNTFFNN
+1131 
-1145 DARVKPGDIIKKG
+1145 RVKPGDIIKKG

-1186 KGENYLDAIIV
+1186 KGENYLDAVIV

-1330 TNTGWKNIK
+1330 TDTGWKNIK

-1370 NGPMYTIDTSQLK
+1370 NGPMYTIDTPQLK

-1433 PTGTKVDMDSV
+1433 PNGTKVDMDSV

-1497 GIFTT
+1497 SIFTT

-1728 ILGAIIGHGCFV
+1728 ILGAIIGHG
-1740 GSTNILTDRGYME
+1740 
-1753 IGNIVKRRLPV
+1753 
-1764 NVYSYNKETDSF
+1764 
-1776 EYRPVT
+1776 
-1782 NWFVY
+1782 
-1787 TVDDSDM
+1787 
-1794 WEIHTTARSGIE
+1794 
-1806 STKGRGIAGSHR
+1806 
-1818 AIHCTKDHKFY
+1818 
-1829 TLDRGLVEASKLVE
+1829 
-1843 GDTVLTIGDSIT
+1843 
-1855 DWQKQI
+1855 
-1861 IYGTL
+1861 
-1866 MGDGYSLRGTLRITH
+1866 
-1881 GPKQLAYNEWLYSK
+1881 
-1895 LRTFCNSS
+1895 
-1903 PIIKEQKSGFGKSI
+1903 
-1917 QSRLVTRSV
+1917 
-1926 GWISQIANE
+1926 
-1935 FYHTNKKTV
+1935 
-1944 PSDIITKMGWPGIGI
+1944 
-1959 WFADDGS
+1959 
-1966 CGNHKGKTHS
+1966 
-1976 YNFHTCAFTIQE
+1976 
-1988 CELLISALNEFTGL
+1988 
-2002 IWSLVLKSGKYPVI
+2002 
-2016 RLNTRSIKDDQLSK
+2016 
-2030 FAKMIAPYLP
+2030 
-2040 PGFEYKLGDRYTSDL
+2040 
-2055 NYGLFWTDKVPSD
+2055 
-2068 HIDKPEICFV
+2068 
-2078 KKSAPYIR
+2078 
-2086 PDYDTSLVYDITV
+2086 
-2099 EHNHNFIAAGVL
+2099 
-2111 VSNSTEVLKDM
+2111 STEVLKDM

-2270 LKRQLE
+2270 LKKQLE

-2317 GPADF
+2317 SPADF

-2499 KGINSRWTPFAK
+2499 KGINSRWTPFTK
-2511 EQASNLVDVVKRVR
+2511 EQASYLVDVVKRVR

-2657 YLINVWEGFHAGDGE
+2657 YLINVWEGFHTGDGE

-2696 NRACT
+2696 NRAYT

-2709 FVELGLKIGA
+2709 FIELGLKIGA

-2907 DDQVGRVVI
+2907 DFQVGRVIVKFKRNI
-2916 RFTQKIELPFKYT
+2916 DVPFKYG
-2929 LEF
+2929 LDF

>member
-397 MSNLGWIEISKVTE
+397 MSNLGWVEISKVTE
-411 DTLIACLIDGKL
+411 DTLVACLIDGKL

-448 AYEVTGNHRMWSRLD
+448 AYEVTGNHRMWVCKIGKKAYTHVDGGWRNEYKPQYKFEYAEEMHNTNRKLMSGGHGPLSHDIITSYTIGSGDNTITFDIGDWCEFLGWYIAEGCYDHTGNSKSVVAITQDYNVNKENCDLIRNLLTRMGVTFKYKGCDFKIKSRLIRREIEPLGYCYEKFIPEEVFMAPESAQLRFID
-463 AFSDYTFEFA
+463 AILRGDGRKPRGNENAVLCTTSKRLAEDYERLLFNLGFATSVKFEKDDR
-473 ENIFNTHRIFWSGA
+473 ESRYLGC
-487 DTYTDDSKTEIT
+487 YTVRQIVGNELWLRKNGTISSKGKRQY
-499 IFANTPDETYH
+499 PY

-722 YNNYPLNRKSVSGNT
+722 YNNYPLNRKS
-737 SVVILR
+737 
-743 DGYIKRIKIKDY
+743 
-755 VFNLGDKVQSVNP
+755 
-768 YTGRS
+768 
-773 SWMPISG
+773 
-780 FEKLPCDKKL
+780 
-790 YKVTYRSGR
+790 
-799 SVVVTE
+799 
-805 DHSLITLDKGKYL
+805 
-818 VPILPSD
+818 
-825 VIIGETRSP
+825 
-834 IAKVER
+834 
-840 PDSIIQYNK
+840 
-849 YMATFL
+849 
-855 GLYLAEGYIC
+855 
-865 PNNRTV
+865 
-871 CIAVKDPDRS
+871 
-881 SEVLELINNI
+881 
-891 SPSINAYIN
+891 
-900 GKNVVFTNSDIALE
+900 
-914 CMRVCGRYSDKKF
+914 
-927 ISSDIFNW
+927 
-935 DIDAIKCFIQG
+935 
-946 YFAGDG
+946 
-952 CFHTDRNG
+952 
-960 VINMCAVSV
+960 
-969 SAELRDALV
+969 
-978 DLLSMF
+978 
-984 NIRSTIFYRKLSEH
+984 
-998 HDTWNDAYGLRV
+998 
-1010 KNSDINNLE
+1010 
-1019 KWFFYS
+1019 
-1025 DRNNKLKPYLKDNYR
+1025 
-1040 SSWLDNVPLINMT
+1040 
-1053 RRDKKE
+1053 
-1059 LYASIECINP
+1059 
-1069 FYYKSINTNKSLSKS
+1069 YYHN
-1084 RLCNSSIYDFNKWA
+1084 
-1098 NSDVLWDIIIGIE
+1098 
-1111 ESPHEEY
+1111 ES
-1118 VYDFC
+1118 
-1123 VDTAEAFC
+1123 
-1131 VNNGLLVHNTFFNN
+1131 
-1145 DARVKPGDIIKKG
+1145 RVKPGDIIKKG

-1316 QTGDKCFSDDTDLL
+1316 QTGDKCFSEDTDML
-1330 TNTGWKNIK
+1330 TETGWKNIK
-1339 DITLNDKIATL
+1339 DVTLDDKIATL
-1350 NPETNCFEYL
+1350 NPETNVFEYL
-1360 YPDSLHKIPY
+1360 TPVALHKIPY
-1370 NGPMYTIDTSQLK
+1370 IGYMYTIDTPQVN
-1383 TCVTPYHNNFVQKRY
+1383 TCVTPYHNNFVQTRN
-1398 SDHFELVKAS
+1398 SDHFELIKAEN
-1408 DCFNKRVSFKKDGI
+1408 CFNRRISFKKDGI
-1422 WNGVDTPTFTW
+1422 WNGKVVDTFTFPGLPNVKGFEDPLTI
-1433 PTGTKVDMDSV
+1433 DMASYLV
-1444 LILLGLFI
+1444 LLGMFLSEGSCVWNEKHRNYNVNIVQLKPEGVLALKAAENKYNIGKYFESQGRLINRDKRIVKYFMQFGHAKDKFI
-1452 AGESITL
+1452 PNHVFALSSDQQRLLL
-1459 DNSVYNYLNTYRDH
+1459 DWLMWGDGTIKDGLYKSY
-1473 IPAFIFDLSIRQQ
+1473 
-1486 KLFFDCLLNKK
+1486 
-1497 GIFTT
+1497 TT
-1502 KYKQLADDIQR
+1502 ISERLANDIQR
-1513 LCLHIGLTATIKA
+1513 LCLHIGIAAHIKRRKKLGGGNINGRPIMGKYICYNVKFVNKKLTPQINHGHVKVKQDFAT
-1526 GSIYRV
+1526 Y
-1532 IISHNT
+1532 
-1538 TPIVNSAI
+1538 
-1546 YTNYNGYVYCPT
+1546 YNGYVYCPT
-1558 MPKWN
+1558 MSKWN
-1563 VVYSRRNGV
+1563 VVYTRRNGV
-1572 PVWSGNC
+1572 PMWSGNC

-1699 GGARATGAYT
+1699 GGARATGSYT

-1728 ILGAIIGHGCFV
+1728 ILGAIIGHG
-1740 GSTNILTDRGYME
+1740 
-1753 IGNIVKRRLPV
+1753 
-1764 NVYSYNKETDSF
+1764 
-1776 EYRPVT
+1776 
-1782 NWFVY
+1782 
-1787 TVDDSDM
+1787 
-1794 WEIHTTARSGIE
+1794 
-1806 STKGRGIAGSHR
+1806 
-1818 AIHCTKDHKFY
+1818 
-1829 TLDRGLVEASKLVE
+1829 
-1843 GDTVLTIGDSIT
+1843 
-1855 DWQKQI
+1855 
-1861 IYGTL
+1861 
-1866 MGDGYSLRGTLRITH
+1866 
-1881 GPKQLAYNEWLYSK
+1881 
-1895 LRTFCNSS
+1895 
-1903 PIIKEQKSGFGKSI
+1903 
-1917 QSRLVTRSV
+1917 
-1926 GWISQIANE
+1926 
-1935 FYHTNKKTV
+1935 
-1944 PSDIITKMGWPGIGI
+1944 
-1959 WFADDGS
+1959 
-1966 CGNHKGKTHS
+1966 
-1976 YNFHTCAFTIQE
+1976 
-1988 CELLISALNEFTGL
+1988 
-2002 IWSLVLKSGKYPVI
+2002 
-2016 RLNTRSIKDDQLSK
+2016 
-2030 FAKMIAPYLP
+2030 
-2040 PGFEYKLGDRYTSDL
+2040 
-2055 NYGLFWTDKVPSD
+2055 
-2068 HIDKPEICFV
+2068 
-2078 KKSAPYIR
+2078 
-2086 PDYDTSLVYDITV
+2086 
-2099 EHNHNFIAAGVL
+2099 
-2111 VSNSTEVLKDM
+2111 STEVLKDM

-2270 LKRQLE
+2270 LKKQLE

-2404 QISGLLKWVFGK
+2404 QVSGLLKWVFGK

-2625 YSKELCQWLRE
+2625 YSKELCQWLKD
-2636 NVGASCYTKRL
+2636 NVGASCYTKHL

-2672 KRSGLITTNSKKTW
+2672 KRSGLITANTKKTW

-2772 GRVLVSGNSGA
+2772 GKVLVSGNSGA

-2907 DDQVGRVVI
+2907 DFQVGRVIVKFKRNI
-2916 RFTQKIELPFKYT
+2916 DVPFKYR
-2929 LEF
+2929 LDF